1 MRIKR
6 SIAKQAANG
15 LSVLLL
21 AGGRPFYRYVL
32 DSLWER
38 QPFFDPSEAQ
48 NPLDLRLHYLG
59 YVDPDP
65 ADTALVE
72 RIFASYGKAK
82 AAQAKAEGVFLPSS
96 AWRTVLEGAFAPLS
110 EGLAKG
116 DLARFHHFLANFR
129 SWERSTGMEPSEQ
142 IREYARDRA
151 KREHFLL
158 RVVAPM
164 LRWWQRSESRGRDLS
179 ALTIPTHGNMC
190 GVMVDGHL
198 IAPSSIFCDMYGRLL
213 AAFCG
218 EGRRVVAELGAGFG
232 KLLYFVSRHLER
244 TCFVDVDLPESLC
257 CAAYFLMKSF
267 PERRFLLFGE
277 GDVTQRSFEEFDFV
291 LLPSFGVSKIPDRSI
306 DLFSNENSL
315 GMMHA
320 DACRRFVSEIC
331 RASDA
336 FYHRNAE
343 SSRLQLDDGTTT
355 LINREYPIPLEEFEE
370 VVRYC
375 DISRMVCSGRLTFDM
390 DMYWYLYRRRRCGA
404 RSGAREG
411 GRDERGA
418 APTRGARLDS

>member
-1 MRIKR
+1 MRIR
-6 SIAKQAANG
+6 RVLARQAANG
-15 LSVLLL
+15 LSVLLRS
-21 AGGRPFYRYVL
+21 GGRPFYRYVL

-38 QPFFDPSEAQ
+38 QPFFEPPEAQ
-48 NPLDLRLHYLG
+48 DPLDLRLHYAG
-59 YVDPDP
+59 YVEPDP
-65 ADTALVE
+65 ADRALVE

-82 AAQAKAEGVFLPSS
+82 AAQAEAVFLPSS

-110 EGLAKG
+110 EGLARG

-142 IREYARDRA
+142 IREYARDPA
-151 KREHFLL
+151 KREHFLF

-179 ALTIPTHGNMC
+179 ALAIPTHGNMC
-190 GVMVDGHL
+190 GVMVDGRL

-213 AAFCG
+213 AGFAG
-218 EGRRVVAELGAGFG
+218 GGRPVVAELGAGFG

-244 TCFVDVDLPESLC
+244 ACFVDVDLPESLC

-277 GDVTQRSFEEFDFV
+277 GDLTQRSFEEFDFV
-291 LLPSFGVSKIPDRSI
+291 LLPSFGISRIPDRSI
-306 DLFSNENSL
+306 DLFINENSL
-315 GMMHA
+315 GVMHP

-331 RASDA
+331 RASEA

-343 SSRLQLDDGTTT
+343 SSRLELDDGART
-355 LINREYPIPLEEFEE
+355 LVNREYPVPLDEFEE

-375 DISRMVCSGRLTFDM
+375 DISRMMCSGRLNFDM
-390 DMYWYLYRRRRCGA
+390 DMYWYLYQRRRRAA
-404 RSGAREG
+404 RSGATEG
-411 GRDERGA
+411 GAMSANRRVTGGVR
-418 APTRGARLDS
+418 PDSR